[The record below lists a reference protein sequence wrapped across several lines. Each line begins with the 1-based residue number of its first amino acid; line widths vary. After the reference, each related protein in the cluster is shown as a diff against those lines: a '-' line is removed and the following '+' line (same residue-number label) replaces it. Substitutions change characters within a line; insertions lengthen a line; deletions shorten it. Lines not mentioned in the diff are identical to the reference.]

1 MDIPPSKT
9 MSEKEAEKDQK
20 DKIVKARANTNRVI
34 ISIYSE
40 SPRKRLQQKHNPATK
55 KTTMRTRGYD
65 RRAQLLS
72 YASELRCAGSEP
84 MEWSRRNSRPMS
96 KKWKW
101 SSGPARIRE
110 SFLRMFQQK
119 ERQWVYERIVTEE
132 NGEAD
137 RMSGSQRI
145 NSRNQ
150 TGVSDSRK
158 PSFCVNLINHF
169 SYNLFYLFTAAK

>member
-1 MDIPPSKT
+1 MH
-9 MSEKEAEKDQK
+9 EQ
-20 DKIVKARANTNRVI
+20 
-34 ISIYSE
+34 
-40 SPRKRLQQKHNPATK
+40 
-55 KTTMRTRGYD
+55 
-65 RRAQLLS
+65 
-72 YASELRCAGSEP
+72 
-84 MEWSRRNSRPMS
+84 
-96 KKWKW
+96 KWKW

-137 RMSGSQRI
+137 RMSGSKRI

-150 TGVSDSRK
+150 TGVSDSRN

-169 SYNLFYLFTAAK
+169 SYNLFYLHTVAK